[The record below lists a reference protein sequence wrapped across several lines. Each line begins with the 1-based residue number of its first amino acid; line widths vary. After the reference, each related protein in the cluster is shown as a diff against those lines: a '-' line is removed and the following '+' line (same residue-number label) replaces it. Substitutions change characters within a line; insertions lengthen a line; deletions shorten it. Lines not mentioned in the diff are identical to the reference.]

1 MRRLGFVIA
10 LTAFGWAHAAD
21 AEADSPFELELKV
34 DVPLIS
40 IGAGLSLMGF
50 LEVPPPQCFPR
61 CDDSAIH
68 AVDRV
73 ALGHYSEG
81 AHSVATV
88 AVAALLALPLAL
100 NAIDSGGSGWIED
113 TLVYGEALLFAQALV
128 QLTKFAVRRTAP
140 FVYDPNAPEEA
151 VRGADASRSFISG
164 HAAMAFAA
172 TTAYATTFW
181 QRNPESDLRWVV
193 AGAGALLSL
202 GVGILK
208 IFAGYHF
215 VTDIVAGALVGAGVG
230 ALVPLLHVRD

>member
-1 MRRLGFVIA
+1 MRRLWCLIA
-10 LTAFGWAHAAD
+10 LAALGSARAAE

-34 DVPLIS
+34 DLPLIS
-40 IGAGLSLMGF
+40 IGAGISLMGF
-50 LEVPPPQCFPR
+50 IEVPPPACFPR
-61 CDDSAIH
+61 CDDSAIN
-68 AVDRV
+68 ALDRV
-73 ALGHYSEG
+73 ALGHYSQG

-100 NAIDSGGSGWIED
+100 NAFDSGGAGWIED
-113 TLVYGEALLFAQALV
+113 TIVYGEALVFAQALV

-140 FVYDPNAPEEA
+140 FVYDSNAPEDA

-172 TTAYATTFW
+172 TTAYAVTFW
-181 QRNPESDLRWVV
+181 KRNPDSDLRWVV

-215 VTDIVAGALVGAGVG
+215 VTDIAAGALVGAGVG
-230 ALVPLLHVRD
+230 ALVPLLHVPD